1 MRKILLVSLL
11 LLSSSCQVYK
21 SSFEYVPE
29 EGIPC
34 KSVTEIESMIVE
46 SESGPNFILETDHD
60 AQTVIRKSNSRSSKS
75 EKSKRIWIEESQ
87 KSSDL
92 RVEGHYIYFDGDRCD

>member
-1 MRKILLVSLL
+1 MRKILIVSFL

-46 SESGPNFILETDHD
+46 SESGPNFILDTEQDS
-60 AQTVIRKSNSRSSKS
+60 QTVIRKSNSGSSKS
-75 EKSKRIWIEESQ
+75 KKSKRIWIEESR
-87 KSSDL
+87 KSSGLKVD
-92 RVEGHYIYFDGDRCD
+92 GHYIYFDGGRCD